1 MPRPEDAQNLHYAL
15 LASFSKVVIAQAETE
30 VTAHKASA
38 RPLALV
44 AVALIRAYPELGDI
58 FWARIC
64 ARVGCWA
71 AGVIASVLEDE
82 TQESLPAKDK
92 RKRWGVCSLSEN
104 KEERVMRIS
113 GVMRLY
119 FAMLFASLEGEIKDP
134 MPAPFRPGRYWLY
147 LTQLL
152 SNESMLGRSVAPEV
166 IYGKRCSS
174 ILISINTSNLRTV
187 Y

>member
-1 MPRPEDAQNLHYAL
+1 MPRPEDSQNLHHAL
-15 LASFSKVVIAQAETE
+15 LASFSKAVIAQAETE

-71 AGVIASVLEDE
+71 AGVKASVLEDE
-82 TQESLPAKDK
+82 THETLPAKDK
-92 RKRWGVCSLSEN
+92 RKRWGICSLDES
-104 KEERVMRIS
+104 KEDIVMRIS

-119 FAMLFASLEGEIKDP
+119 FAMLFASLEEEMKDP
-134 MPAPFRPGRYWLY
+134 MPAPFRTGRYWLY

-152 SNESMLGRSVAPEV
+152 SNESMLARSVAPEV
-166 IYGKRCSS
+166 IYGKHCSS
-174 ILISINTSNLRTV
+174 TILLSGTFNLRLV